1 MSRSL
6 GILSLMVLLSVMLSG
21 NSFAS
26 GYRTVDNA
34 SPQDI
39 VDGMA
44 TKGVRGA
51 TNIVTGWVEIPKQ
64 IYVTGKEGG
73 WLRGTVIGPLKGIG
87 MTVVRTVS
95 GAGELLTFF
104 LAYPGFYDP
113 WIEPRFVW
121 MKESSD
127 KDSMF

>member
-6 GILSLMVLLSVMLSG
+6 TILLLIVLISHLFTGISV
-21 NSFAS
+21 AS
-26 GYRTVDNA
+26 GYRTIDNA

-51 TNIVTGWVEIPKQ
+51 ANILTGWVEIPKQ
-64 IYVTGKEGG
+64 IYVTGTEGG
-73 WLRGTVIGPLKGIG
+73 WLRGAVIGPLKGVG

-121 MKESSD
+121 MKESAD
-127 KDSMF
+127 KDSLF

>member
-1 MSRSL
+1 MF
-6 GILSLMVLLSVMLSG
+6 SG
-21 NSFAS
+21 TSGAT
-26 GYRTVDNA
+26 GYRTIDDA

-39 VDGMA
+39 VEGMA

-51 TNIVTGWVEIPKQ
+51 ANLVTGWVEIPKQ
-64 IYVTGKEGG
+64 IYVTGTETG
-73 WLRGTVIGPLKGIG
+73 WLRGSIIGTLKGIG

-104 LAYPGFYDP
+104 VAYPGFYDP

-121 MKESSD
+121 MKESTD
-127 KDSMF
+127 KDSPF

>member
-1 MSRSL
+1 MSRFMVVGFFLAAYVLMFSGPSL
-6 GILSLMVLLSVMLSG
+6 
-21 NSFAS
+21 AA
-26 GYRTVDNA
+26 GYRDIDTA

-39 VDGMA
+39 VEGMA

-51 TNIVTGWVEIPKQ
+51 ANILTGWIEIPKQ
-64 IYVTGKEGG
+64 IYVTGKDTG
-73 WLRGTVIGPLKGIG
+73 WLRGSIIGPLKGIG

-104 LAYPGFYDP
+104 VAYPGFYDP

-121 MKESSD
+121 MKESLD
-127 KDSMF
+127 KDSPF

>member
-1 MSRSL
+1 MSRPL
-6 GILSLMVLLSVMLSG
+6 TVLFLMVLICFMLAGTSC
-21 NSFAS
+21 AS
-26 GYRTVDNA
+26 GYRTIDNA

-51 TNIVTGWVEIPKQ
+51 ANIVTGWAEIPKQ
-64 IYVTGKEGG
+64 IYVTGTEGG

-87 MTVVRTVS
+87 MTVVRTAS
-95 GAGELLTFF
+95 GIGELLTFF
-104 LAYPGFYDP
+104 VAYPGFYDP

-121 MKESSD
+121 MKESAD
-127 KDSMF
+127 KDSLF

>member
-1 MSRSL
+1 MFRRLTNLVVICLVS
-6 GILSLMVLLSVMLSG
+6 IVLEGVSG
-21 NSFAS
+21 AT
-26 GYRTVDNA
+26 GYRNIETA

-39 VDGMA
+39 VEGMA

-51 TNIVTGWVEIPKQ
+51 ANIVTGWVEIPKQ
-64 IYVTGKEGG
+64 IYITGKETG
-73 WLRGTVIGPLKGIG
+73 WLRGSIIGPLKGIG

-104 LAYPGFYDP
+104 VAYPGFYDP

-121 MKESSD
+121 MKESSV
-127 KDSMF
+127 KDSQF

>member
-1 MSRSL
+1 MARHLRLLFVSCLVSL
-6 GILSLMVLLSVMLSG
+6 VFSGTSV
-21 NSFAS
+21 AS
-26 GYRTVDNA
+26 GYRNIETA

-51 TNIVTGWVEIPKQ
+51 ANILTGWVEIPKQ
-64 IYVTGKEGG
+64 IYVTGKESG
-73 WLRGTVIGPLKGIG
+73 WVRGSVIGPLKGVG

-95 GAGELLTFF
+95 GVGELFTFF
-104 LAYPGFYDP
+104 VAYPGFYDP

-121 MKESSD
+121 MKESSV
-127 KDSMF
+127 KDSQF